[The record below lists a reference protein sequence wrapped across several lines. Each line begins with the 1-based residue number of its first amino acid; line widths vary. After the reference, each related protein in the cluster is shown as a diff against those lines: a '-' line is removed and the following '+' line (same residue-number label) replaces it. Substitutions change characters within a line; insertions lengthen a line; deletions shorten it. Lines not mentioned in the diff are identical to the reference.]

1 MKTKNTGPF
10 LVQTPYLISE
20 TSNKCL
26 WPRIARMEVAY
37 DLYFARIIENLLWF
51 ALRKNS
57 LNIFIYKCSRSI
69 LYVRED
75 TSS

>member
-26 WPRIARMEVAY
+26 WPRTARMEMAY
-37 DLYFARIIENLLWF
+37 NLYFARIIENLSWF
-51 ALRKNS
+51 ALLAKIHLIS
-57 LNIFIYKCSRSI
+57 SSI
-69 LYVRED
+69 SVPGAFCM
-75 TSS
+75 